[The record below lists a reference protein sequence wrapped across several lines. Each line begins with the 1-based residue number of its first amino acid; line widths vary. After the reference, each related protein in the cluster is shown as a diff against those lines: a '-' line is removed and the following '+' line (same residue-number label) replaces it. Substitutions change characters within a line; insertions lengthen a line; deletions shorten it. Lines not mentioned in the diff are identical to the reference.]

1 MTKVTATLSNFRQ
14 SPRKMRLVANLI
26 KGKKASD
33 ALVHLDFV
41 AKRAGN
47 PIKNLVASALANA
60 KAQEIPTE
68 NLVVKT
74 IKVDGGKILYR
85 RRPASRGSAHPIRK
99 RTSIVYLELDEKIQK
114 LKSTK
119 VSKEKTEDQVVS
131 DDKKE
136 SKTKKVNKKK

>member
-26 KGKKASD
+26 KGKKVSD

>member
-26 KGKKASD
+26 KGKKVSD

-99 RTSIVYLELDEKIQK
+99 RTSIVYLELDEKIHK

-119 VSKEKTEDQVVS
+119 VSKEKTENQVVS

-136 SKTKKVNKKK
+136 SKTKKSK